1 MTLQH
6 PSLPEGDSS
15 HDNSIGRMGAW
26 TLGNLEQAFEQALD
40 EAFRTCTS
48 ILDEIDPQPDCG
60 DEGVPVGVAAVE
72 VLAVASPAAI
82 VPAGASRFRTCDGP
96 VADGGCAP

>member
-1 MTLQH
+1 MTLQNPSH
-6 PSLPEGDSS
+6 PDSS
-15 HDNSIGRMGAW
+15 SSQDNSIGRMGAW

-48 ILDEIDPQPDCG
+48 ILDEIDPQPDGG
-60 DEGVPVGVAAVE
+60 DEVVPVEILPVAT
-72 VLAVASPAAI
+72 PAAI
-82 VPAGASRFRTCDGP
+82 APAGASRFRTCDGP